1 MRWSLQPLRFLKSA
15 ACVAS
20 VFTMCFAPLAQGK
33 AVQSNRQKVNE
44 FMKSSGLSKGVT
56 VGDYWKLVRH
66 AYPAPL
72 RGQVDLW
79 VALNRNQMMP
89 KVEATT
95 VKDRNGVEQVRLTMN
110 RDGKNLTV
118 TLTGDKAKPM
128 KVNNVVLTAKELTNY
143 KSYSS
148 LMKKIMTQD
157 PTMKKAL
164 PMKPL
169 AVIGRNPVL
178 SFKEYK
184 ALTPRQRAEYL
195 YNVRITVQAAQQVY
209 KVKFGAQAAN
219 ELERKYEFAFK
230 FLFGADAEAAKA
242 SSLTG
247 KPCVFAGYLTLY
259 GENGSCGGETEGAA
273 HFKAAQK
280 ASIASCPGSDVP
292 CHPMVYGYKSDGSN
306 YCIPHANRKVATSL
320 CNKASPKDTPQ
331 DKKRIIESYL
341 AKRGKNVN
349 LVLVDGKVSQDQ
361 YAEISGYLT
370 DLNKYIDEAI
380 GECDRDPLL
389 SVQKMRPDQKSACDA
404 IRVRAFGLQQFATSP
419 IPVVLPANPPTPPTV
434 STCDDPAKDINPD
447 GTCGQCKAGS
457 EPGQGQKEDGTTGE
471 VCNPIV
477 VVPVAAGGD
486 LPGAKEEP
494 KEKEDKCDGFLCI
507 APIWW
512 GVAGVTLVGLGLWAA
527 LRDKDDDDDD
537 DPPVQTPPIATDPG
551 TPVTPVTPVEP
562 PITVP
567 NPECLLPRVIQ
578 NNQCVL
584 IIDTLPPPDLSSEGG
599 TLVPAP
605 GSAGGVR

>member
-1 MRWSLQPLRFLKSA
+1 MMRWSLQPLRFLKSA

-33 AVQSNRQKVNE
+33 AVQTNREKINE

-56 VGDYWKLVRH
+56 VGEYWKLVRH

-72 RGQVDLW
+72 RGQLDLW

-95 VKDRNGVEQVRLTMN
+95 VKDRNGKEQVRLTMS
-110 RDGKNLTV
+110 RDGKNMTL
-118 TLTGDKAKPM
+118 TLTGDKAKPV
-128 KVNNVVLTAKELTNY
+128 KVNNVALTAKELTNY
-143 KSYSS
+143 KSYGA
-148 LMKKIMTQD
+148 LAKKIMTED

-164 PMKPL
+164 PLKPL
-169 AVIGRNPVL
+169 AVIGQNPVL

-195 YNVRITVQAAQQVY
+195 YKVRMTVQAAQRVY
-209 KVKFGAQAAN
+209 KAKFGAQAAADI
-219 ELERKYEFAFK
+219 ESKYQFAFE
-230 FLFGADAEAAKA
+230 FLFGENAEAAKA

-247 KPCVFAGYLTLY
+247 KPCVYAGYLTLY
-259 GENGSCGGETEGAA
+259 GENGSCGGQKEGEV
-273 HFKAAQK
+273 HFKAAK
-280 ASIASCPGSDVP
+280 SASIASCPGQDQP

-306 YCIPHANRKVATSL
+306 YCIPHAQRKNATEL
-320 CNKASPKDTPQ
+320 CNGASKLNGPA

-349 LVLVDGKVSQDQ
+349 LVLDVDGKVSEAQ
-361 YAEISGYLT
+361 YSEISSYLT
-370 DLNKYIDEAI
+370 DLNKYIKDAI
-380 GECDRDPLL
+380 GECDNDPLK
-389 SVQKMRPDQKSACDA
+389 SIQKGREDQKWACDA
-404 IRVRAFGLQQFATSP
+404 IRTRAFDLQAFATNP
-419 IPVVLPANPPTPPTV
+419 VPVVLNPPVPPV
-434 STCDDPAKDINPD
+434 PVIVDSCDPAREVNKD
-447 GTCGQCKAGS
+447 GTCGPCKAGT
-457 EPGQGQKEDGTTGE
+457 EPQQGKKEDGTDGE
-471 VCNPIV
+471 VCGVIV
-477 VVPVAAGGD
+477 AVAGGGD

-507 APIWW
+507 SPLWW
-512 GVAGVTLVGLGLWAA
+512 IAGGVALVGLAAWAIF
-527 LRDKDDDDDD
+527 RDKDDDKDK
-537 DPPVQTPPIATDPG
+537 PTYTPPIAVDPG
-551 TPVTPVTPVEP
+551 TPTPTPTVPVTVPDPVCVP
-562 PITVP
+562 PK
-567 NPECLLPRVIQ
+567 VIQ

-584 IIDTLPPPDLSSEGG
+584 IIDVLPPPETEGG